1 MNALIE
7 HMIKSWYFVV
17 GLFDISLVTGMGV
30 RLLQA
35 QASHET
41 IAEVLTTPGNVF
53 LVYGGCFILL
63 IRIAAGVIDLVTK
76 YKKLKTNNKTIEE

>member
-30 RLLQA
+30 TLLQA

-41 IAEVLTTPGNVF
+41 ISEVLTTPGNVF

-63 IRIAAGVIDLVTK
+63 IRIIAGIIDLISK
-76 YKKLKTNNKTIEE
+76 YRKLRNNDKTED